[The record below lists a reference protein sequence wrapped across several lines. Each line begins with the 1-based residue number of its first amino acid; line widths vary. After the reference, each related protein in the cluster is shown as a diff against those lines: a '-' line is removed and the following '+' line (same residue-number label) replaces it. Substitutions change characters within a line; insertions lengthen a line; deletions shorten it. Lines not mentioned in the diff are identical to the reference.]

1 MADVLRALSSGD
13 GSLLAGARPPSDLTL
28 IPMVE
33 RRPLCIL
40 LVEDDADSL
49 SALTRLITMI
59 GHVPLAAAT
68 AAEALRL
75 AREQRCDMVVSDVGL
90 PDRSG
95 LELMR
100 ELASLY
106 PIHGIA
112 VSGYTDVADVKKC
125 AQAGFARH
133 LKKPVDFQKLIAT
146 VEELTQGSH
155 PCATPPAASAP

>member
-1 MADVLRALSSGD
+1 
-13 GSLLAGARPPSDLTL
+13 
-28 IPMVE
+28 MVE

-49 SALTRLITMI
+49 SALARLIAMI
-59 GHVPLAAAT
+59 GHRPLAAGT
-68 AAEALRL
+68 ASEALRL

-106 PIHGIA
+106 PIPGIA
-112 VSGYTDVADVKKC
+112 VSGYTEAADVTEC
-125 AQAGFARH
+125 ARAGFVRH
-133 LKKPVDFQKLIAT
+133 LTKPVDFQKLIAA
-146 VEELTQGSH
+146 VEELSRVNGAG
-155 PCATPPAASAP
+155 ATLPTPLPDAPAP